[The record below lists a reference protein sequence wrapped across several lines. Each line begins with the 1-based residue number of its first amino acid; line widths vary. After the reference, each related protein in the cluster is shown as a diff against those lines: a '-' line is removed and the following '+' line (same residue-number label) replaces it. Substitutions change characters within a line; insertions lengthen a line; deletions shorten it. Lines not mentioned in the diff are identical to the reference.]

1 MTLKNKKI
9 LIIVGG
15 GIAAYK
21 ALDLIRL
28 LKKNNVI
35 IKTIL
40 TKSGREFVTPL
51 SITTL
56 TKSKTFEDMFD
67 RNSEAEIDHISLSR
81 WADLIIVLPTTANF
95 MRSRKVFFRA
105 QGLRPRTRYFPYL
118 GRRSID
124 AFAKGETSYTR
135 FGTTSV
141 EIGNLFF
148 DDIVN
153 YSVANANTVYED
165 EIRGLQETA
174 KQIQRDMI
182 ASIDPSLVYEHDFN
196 LKVTP
201 LSIRTI
207 DFTESDMERIVESYL
222 KGETPIPCVQCNQTV
237 KFKDL
242 FEVAKDLN
250 ADALITGHYVK
261 SITKNNSTDMYRA
274 IDQNRDQSYFLFNTT
289 KEQLDYLRFPLG
301 GLLKNQTRD
310 IAKKLNL
317 NVADKPDSQ
326 DICFVPNGDYASVIE
341 RFKPN
346 SFKKGNIK
354 NLDGKVIGVHD
365 GIINYT
371 IGQRKG
377 IKIADTDALYVLMI
391 NSDKNEIIVGPKDKL
406 GKKEIEIKNLNLLVK
421 KEEFEN
427 NIFVKVRSTGKLLRA
442 KVNLNLNN
450 KGIVILENA
459 EEGISPGQACVFYSK
474 DSYGDKVLGGGWITS

>member
-1 MTLKNKKI
+1 MNNDLNSIGLDKKPSDTTVVVAMSGGVDSSTVAGMMKKEGFNVIGITLKLYDDGKEVAASKQCCSGQDIMDAKRVAQKLDIEHKVLYYQNKFKQ
-9 LIIVGG
+9 G
-15 GIAAYK
+15 
-21 ALDLIRL
+21 
-28 LKKNNVI
+28 VI
-35 IKTIL
+35 
-40 TKSGREFVTPL
+40 
-51 SITTL
+51 
-56 TKSKTFEDMFD
+56 D
-67 RNSEAEIDHISLSR
+67 
-81 WADLIIVLPTTANF
+81 NF
-95 MRSRKVFFRA
+95 
-105 QGLRPRTRYFPYL
+105 
-118 GRRSID
+118 
-124 AFAKGETSYTR
+124 
-135 FGTTSV
+135 
-141 EIGNLFF
+141 
-148 DDIVN
+148 
-153 YSVANANTVYED
+153 
-165 EIRGLQETA
+165 
-174 KQIQRDMI
+174 
-182 ASIDPSLVYEHDFN
+182 
-196 LKVTP
+196 
-201 LSIRTI
+201 
-207 DFTESDMERIVESYL
+207 VESYL

-261 SITKNNSTDMYRA
+261 SITKNNSTEMYRA

-326 DICFVPNGDYASVIE
+326 DICFVPNGNYASVIE

-365 GIINYT
+365 GIINFT